1 MDENSSCCECLSPLA
16 CMCRYNT
23 VETGGWFYIYV
34 VQCLLISPWAICL
47 IFSSSLFTQRD
58 SHFMA
63 FSLPLATLCVLA
75 CMFVHL
81 CVWLSQAVLLKM
93 CFTDVWRY
101 YLTWFEL
108 SRKTACWGK
117 SCSVLLSSG
126 ENLRHQLTNKKKKTQ
141 NWCLRHNLSS
151 VCHFSA

>member
-63 FSLPLATLCVLA
+63 FSLPLATLCVLRLHVCTFVRLTFSGCTPENVLHR
-75 CMFVHL
+75 CMTILLDVVRVIQKN
-81 CVWLSQAVLLKM
+81 CVLG
-93 CFTDVWRY
+93 
-101 YLTWFEL
+101 EI
-108 SRKTACWGK
+108 
-117 SCSVLLSSG
+117 LLSVA
-126 ENLRHQLTNKKKKTQ
+126 L
-141 NWCLRHNLSS
+141 
-151 VCHFSA
+151 